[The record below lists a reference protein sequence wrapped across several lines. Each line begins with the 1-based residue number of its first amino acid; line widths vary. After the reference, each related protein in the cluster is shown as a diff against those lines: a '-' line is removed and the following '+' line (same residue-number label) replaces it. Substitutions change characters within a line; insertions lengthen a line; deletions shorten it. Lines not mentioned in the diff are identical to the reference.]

1 MQEIILIIFYN
12 HRVINIYFILKTDQQ
27 WLVRNTP
34 KTTKT
39 INISF
44 SRLWKY
50 QLSHAIFSVLATGC
64 EVISRVQYIRH
75 KLGGG
80 WRKPLSF
87 SAHFPPL
94 SLLYWVLCDWLDWGN
109 SRNRTR
115 DLRSQWDPARS
126 SGHKQVY
133 SSPSGRQCPPK
144 RQGLIGKQ
152 GVVESAEIAID
163 SNPFSANKNVVI
175 QYSITCNAGR

>member
-27 WLVRNTP
+27 WLVRNT
-34 KTTKT
+34 

-50 QLSHAIFSVLATGC
+50 QLSHAIFSVLTTGC

-75 KLGGG
+75 KQGG
-80 WRKPLSF
+80 

-109 SRNRTR
+109 SHNRTR

-163 SNPFSANKNVVI
+163 SNPFSAIKNVVI